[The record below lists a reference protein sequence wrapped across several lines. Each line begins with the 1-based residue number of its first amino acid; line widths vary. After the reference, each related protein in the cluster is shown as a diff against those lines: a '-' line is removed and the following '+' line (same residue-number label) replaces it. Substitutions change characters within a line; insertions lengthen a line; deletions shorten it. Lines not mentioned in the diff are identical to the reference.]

1 MSQTST
7 AITACVIARDE
18 AANLNELLPSL
29 RWADEVLVVVDDASA
44 DESEA
49 VARPLADRVEIRRF
63 VSFPA
68 FRNTALDLAGSPWI
82 FFVDADE
89 RVSADL
95 ADEVRAAVQTSEAA
109 LARGDEPPVG
119 YWLGRHNIIF
129 GRLVQGGGWS
139 PDYQLRLLRRDRA
152 RYDETR
158 LVHEV
163 LDLRGPE
170 GYLTERLLHLNY
182 GSPGEFVQ
190 RQQRYTMMEAE
201 TIHIEGRSFRRRSLL
216 GQPLREFSRRYF
228 ALGGWKD
235 GAVGL
240 YLSLALAYFA
250 FRRVQLVRATKT
262 ASDPPAA

>member
-1 MSQTST
+1 HHAARARPGAPPPAAATEPRRRVRGGGGAHRRHRPPASPRAGVSQTST

-29 RWADEVLVVVDDASA
+29 RWADEVLVVVDDASE

-109 LARGDEPPVG
+109 LARGGEPPVG
-119 YWLGRHNIIF
+119 YLVGPHNIHF
-129 GRLVQGGGWS
+129 
-139 PDYQLRLLRRDRA
+139 
-152 RYDETR
+152 
-158 LVHEV
+158 
-163 LDLRGPE
+163 
-170 GYLTERLLHLNY
+170 
-182 GSPGEFVQ
+182 
-190 RQQRYTMMEAE
+190 
-201 TIHIEGRSFRRRSLL
+201 
-216 GQPLREFSRRYF
+216 
-228 ALGGWKD
+228 
-235 GAVGL
+235 
-240 YLSLALAYFA
+240 
-250 FRRVQLVRATKT
+250 
-262 ASDPPAA
+262 